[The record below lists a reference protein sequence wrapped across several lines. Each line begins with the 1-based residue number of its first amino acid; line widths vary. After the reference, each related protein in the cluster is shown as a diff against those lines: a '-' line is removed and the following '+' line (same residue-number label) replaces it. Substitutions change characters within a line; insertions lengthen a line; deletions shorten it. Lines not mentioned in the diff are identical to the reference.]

1 VKRRRVLVAAS
12 GSLLAGFAV
21 LNALAF
27 AHAGSLTRYSDSGE
41 RTEAPQ
47 RLSRAGKLRALILGP
62 NVPRP
67 RNDATPAAF
76 GLAFETETFDSE
88 GARIEAW
95 RVPCDRA
102 KGAVVLAH
110 GYAAA
115 KSSQLHIAK
124 TLHELGWEAYLVD
137 LRGSGGSTGDGTTLG
152 WREADDV
159 ARAVERATRDRPP
172 VLWGTSMGAAAVLRA
187 VSRGTPARGLVLEA
201 PFPRLI
207 DAVRSRFA
215 IMGAPSFPSA
225 ELLVFWGGVRGGF
238 DGFALEPVEWARSA
252 RAPALVLHGE
262 ADPTVS
268 VEQVREVAGALA
280 GPKTLVTFPG
290 VGHESTL
297 SARPAEARVAVA
309 SFLGGL

>member
-1 VKRRRVLVAAS
+1 TPARQRRARPWLRRREVVAAPRHE
-12 GSLLAGFAV
+12 G
-21 LNALAF
+21 
-27 AHAGSLTRYSDSGE
+27 
-41 RTEAPQ
+41 APRA
-47 RLSRAGKLRALILGP
+47 RLGG
-62 NVPRP
+62 VPRRPP
-67 RNDATPAAF
+67 RHGRVDGRRHDAR
-76 GLAFETETFDSE
+76 LA
-88 GARIEAW
+88 
-95 RVPCDRA
+95 
-102 KGAVVLAH
+102 
-110 GYAAA
+110 
-115 KSSQLHIAK
+115 
-124 TLHELGWEAYLVD
+124 
-137 LRGSGGSTGDGTTLG
+137 RG
-152 WREADDV
+152 
-159 ARAVERATRDRPP
+159 PP

-187 VSRGTPARGLVLEA
+187 VSRRTPARGLVLEA

-290 VGHESTL
+290 VGHESPL
-297 SARPAEARVAVA
+297 SARPAGAREPVAR
-309 SFLGGL
+309 FLCGL